1 MADVDF
7 AIGIRR
13 TVVKNKLG
21 RTVPFLQAF
30 FINLVVLPE
39 FQKVRFPFRQVA
51 AHGEIGLRQM

>member
-1 MADVDF
+1 MADVDL

-13 TVVKNKLG
+13 TVVKNELG

-39 FQKVRFPFRQVA
+39 FQKSGSRFGKLPRMGKSV
-51 AHGEIGLRQM
+51 